1 MATTR
6 AVALR
11 RLAVALDLSER
22 DAIVGMARS
31 LIGHCGIVKLGLEAF
46 TAHGPALVREV
57 AALGM
62 PVFLDLKLHD
72 IPNTVERAARNA
84 AALGAAMVTVHA
96 SGGEAMLR
104 AAVAGV
110 RAGARNNEKPPA
122 VLAVTVLTSLDDAA
136 LEQLGVPGGAAGRVR
151 AWAELAQ
158 RAGCGGVIC
167 SPLEGRAASGAR
179 SRLPSRHARDPSCGR
194 GCGRSTPG
202 GNPGRSRRRRRGHPR
217 RGPSGHRRRRPRG
230 RRGGDR
236 GRALCLVTVR
246 PAQAAR
252 PLTRLL
258 ESLARAS
265 HRPTS
270 RAGGD
275 ADDDGRT

>member
-1 MATTR
+1 MASTR
-6 AVALR
+6 AVALN

-31 LIGHCGIVKLGLEAF
+31 LVGHCGIVKLGLEAF

-84 AALGAAMVTVHA
+84 GALGAAMVTVHA
-96 SGGEAMLR
+96 AGGEAMLR

-110 RAGARNNEKPPA
+110 RAGARNREEPPV

-136 LEQLGVPGGAAGRVR
+136 LERLGVPGGAAGRVR

-158 RAGCGGVIC
+158 RAGCGGVVC
-167 SPLEGRAASGAR
+167 SPLEAAALRAE
-179 SRLPSRHARDPSCGR
+179 R
-194 GCGRSTPG
+194 GPGFLLVTPG
-202 GNPGRSRRRRRGHPR
+202 I
-217 RGPSGHRRRRPRG
+217 
-230 RRGGDR
+230 
-236 GRALCLVTVR
+236 R
-246 PAQAAR
+246 PAGGNAADQRRVATPAAAVAAGADILVVGR
-252 PLTRLL
+252 PITAAADPVAAAEAIVAELC
-258 ESLARAS
+258 AS
-265 HRPTS
+265 
-270 RAGGD
+270 
-275 ADDDGRT
+275 